1 LAKKIFTGNKKNTPR
16 RETFSLAR
24 YMVIIN
30 DCSRSRPCPCYEIF
44 AAFIFLG
51 EKCGVDYFIL
61 FFFKLTIES
70 KSIELF
76 CTQFNSCVYKIKIKN
91 VVHIIF
97 VINFSTSLFINFFV
111 YILQIIQKLNQA

>member
-1 LAKKIFTGNKKNTPR
+1 MIVVEAGHVHVMKFLPLSCELSIFVDVT
-16 RETFSLAR
+16 
-24 YMVIIN
+24 V
-30 DCSRSRPCPCYEIF
+30 
-44 AAFIFLG
+44 IFLG
-51 EKCGVDYFIL
+51 EKCGVDYFVL
-61 FFFKLTIES
+61 FIFFKLTIES

-111 YILQIIQKLNQA
+111 YILQIIQKLNHKHEF